1 MFGQIENRKV
11 GTGSF
16 YRRSH
21 ERSTKACFRSVEV
34 ALVCGLPLIN
44 CCYVVAFWLLASA
57 VHGEWVQPGVN
68 DPKGFFM
75 GIPFALEV
83 LLMMLSFSVAPFVIY
98 LGVKRDNIAIY
109 FFCYLVSFL
118 LGIVLFRLDLWQI
131 TAWIAD

>member
-1 MFGQIENRKV
+1 M
-11 GTGSF
+11 
-16 YRRSH
+16 
-21 ERSTKACFRSVEV
+21 
-34 ALVCGLPLIN
+34 
-44 CCYVVAFWLLASA
+44 VAFWLLASA
-57 VHGEWVQPGVN
+57 AHGEWVQPGVN